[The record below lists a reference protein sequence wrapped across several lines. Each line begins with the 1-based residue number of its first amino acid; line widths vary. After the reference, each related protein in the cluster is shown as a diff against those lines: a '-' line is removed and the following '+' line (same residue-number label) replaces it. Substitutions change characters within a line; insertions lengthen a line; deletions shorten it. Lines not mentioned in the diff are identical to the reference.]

1 MGKDEKDEFC
11 DLLGHVTPFREA
23 VHPTSDGAQLA
34 YRLRP
39 GRDPWVLLHALA
51 CDSTL
56 WDDVVRALPEDV
68 GLVIPELRG
77 HGGSTLGWELPSVD
91 RFAADVLEILE
102 AEHLTRPAVAGVSVG
117 GYVALAMAA
126 ARPEVARS
134 WAFISTHAHAEDA
147 AGKAARAQAL
157 SLVDRQGWEAW
168 IEQVGPRWVATEHPL
183 AQLKGMAGRA
193 GDAGLAVALLA
204 LAHRPDRRDILPR
217 LAAPVLV
224 VAGELDPI
232 TPRERMQEIADAT
245 QGRLVVVPGASH
257 LIPLDAPQAL
267 AALLV

>member
-1 MGKDEKDEFC
+1 MTSFQEG
-11 DLLGHVTPFREA
+11 
-23 VHPTSDGAQLA
+23 VHLTADGALLA
-34 YRLRP
+34 YRVRP

-91 RFAADVLEILE
+91 RFAADVLEVLD
-102 AEHLTRPAVAGVSVG
+102 AEEVGHPAIGGVSMG

-134 WAFISTHAHAEDA
+134 WTFVSTHAHGEDV
-147 AGKAARAQAL
+147 AGKAARAEAL

-168 IEQVGPRWVATEHPL
+168 IEHVGPRWVASERPL

-204 LAHRPDRRDILPR
+204 LAHRPDRRAILPR

-224 VAGELDPI
+224 VAGELDLI

-245 QGRLVVVPGASH
+245 PEGRLVVLPGASH
-257 LIPLDAPQAL
+257 LVPLDAPEAL
-267 AALLV
+267 AALLA